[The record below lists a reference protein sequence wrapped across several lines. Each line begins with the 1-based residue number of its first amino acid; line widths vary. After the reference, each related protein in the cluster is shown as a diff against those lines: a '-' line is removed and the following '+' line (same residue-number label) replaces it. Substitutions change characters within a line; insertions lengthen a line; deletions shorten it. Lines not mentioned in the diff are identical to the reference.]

1 VIFALV
7 LLAAASQTLSQVG
20 IIVSIA
26 AVIVPAA
33 WWVAH
38 RVKSG
43 VRAEFAQ
50 QLKERATD
58 TRVEELTATLSSLD
72 TALRAHMSSEE
83 ETNARIEAL
92 GVDLVNQLEN
102 LEHHISTNQVNIMKA
117 VMASGDTPAML
128 HEVWEGGYEMLW
140 ANRAYLRLIGLT
152 MAEVLAG
159 GEWLSIEESERDI
172 VRHAA
177 EHAGQRAED
186 YDGEYTLVKAK
197 TQEVVGRYSAHG
209 HCLKGPNDHS
219 YFLSTLVPV
228 ET

>member
-1 VIFALV
+1 MIFAFL
-7 LLAAASQTLSQVG
+7 LLAASATLSQAG

-38 RVKSG
+38 RVKNS

-50 QLKERATD
+50 QLKEQTTD
-58 TRVEELTATLSSLD
+58 TRIEELTTTLSNLD
-72 TALRAHMSSEE
+72 TALRAHMGSEE
-83 ETNARIEAL
+83 ETNAKIEAL
-92 GVDLVNQLEN
+92 GIDLVAQLEN
-102 LEHHISTNQVNIMKA
+102 LEQHISTNQVNIMKA

-128 HEVWEGGYEMLW
+128 HEVWTGGYEMLW
-140 ANRAYLRLIGLT
+140 ANRSYLQLIGLT

-159 GEWLSIEESERDI
+159 GEWLGVEASERDI
-172 VRHAA
+172 IRHAA
-177 EHAGQRAED
+177 ENAGQHAED

-197 TQEVVGRYSAHG
+197 TQEVVGRYAAHG

-228 ET
+228 EE